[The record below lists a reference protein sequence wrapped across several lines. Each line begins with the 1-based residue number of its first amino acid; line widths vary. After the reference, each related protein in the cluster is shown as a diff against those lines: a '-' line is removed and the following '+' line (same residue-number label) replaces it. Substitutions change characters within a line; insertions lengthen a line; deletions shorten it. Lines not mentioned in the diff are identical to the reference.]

1 MITDG
6 QDFLR
11 KLEQFPPKTFEAR
24 FLRNARRLGLHDAL
38 TGDEMRLLY
47 RAAFR
52 GVLCN
57 IAINGLGGCK
67 GLIRP
72 EQEWNRVRLERDFL
86 ALRNRFF
93 ACAGW
98 LSLLAHERERVER
111 QFLTVVVAEENLA
124 W

>member
-6 QDFLR
+6 QEFLR
-11 KLEQFPPKTFEAR
+11 KLEKFPPKSFEAK

-38 TGDEMRLLY
+38 TGDEIRLLY

-52 GVLCN
+52 AVLCH
-57 IAINGLGGCK
+57 IALNGLGGCK

-72 EQEWNRVRLERDFL
+72 DQEWNRVRLEQEFMAFRSRL
-86 ALRNRFF
+86 F

-98 LSLLAHERERVER
+98 QSLLGHERERIER
-111 QFLTVVVAEENLA
+111 QFLTVEVEEENLA

>member
-11 KLEQFPPKTFEAR
+11 KLEQFPPRTFEAR
-24 FLRNARRLGLHDAL
+24 FLRNARRLRLHGAL
-38 TGDEMRLLY
+38 AGDEIRLLY

-52 GVLCN
+52 AVLCN

-72 EQEWNRVRLERDFL
+72 EQEWNRVRLEQDFL

-98 LSLLAHERERVER
+98 QSLLGQERERIER
-111 QFLTVVVAEENLA
+111 QFLTVAVAEENLA